1 MTRAPAL
8 GVAASGTTNVSPKR
22 WLKRSAMSRVIST
35 CWRWSSPTG
44 TALASYSRMSAA
56 CSAGYVNSPPE
67 MNSRFADLSLNCVMR
82 VSSP

>member
-22 WLKRSAMSRVIST
+22 WLKRRAMSRVIST

-44 TALASYSRMSAA
+44 TALAS
-56 CSAGYVNSPPE
+56 
-67 MNSRFADLSLNCVMR
+67 
-82 VSSP
+82 